1 MKVCSECFE
10 DTDIKQR
17 IRSINKKGT
26 CDIHNEINYIYDTDL
41 DEGLKDDFEI
51 LYSIY
56 KKDEDGKYKDSSN
69 LKNTYTSLKEDWNI
83 FSFKPKP
90 EDIRKFLSSLLEKP
104 LPKNVNTIIPE
115 LESEEEISKQS
126 MLGNHT
132 WEDFCEHIKYDNRFY
147 NDYFSQDIFLTFLKW
162 TQVSIKEGTVLYRS
176 RIYDGMGK
184 YQSKDMKMSPKN
196 LVHPGR
202 LNSDGI
208 GVLYTSSS
216 RDITVNEIRPDVG
229 DKVATAELTV
239 KRDLN
244 IADLTKLDNIPV
256 FGSDVDSEFLVKYQI
271 NRDILNSISSQME
284 EPSGSQCN
292 NLDYLPTQ
300 YISDF
305 IKLEY
310 EGIKYGSTL
319 ISKEDPDY
327 NQDYNLALLID
338 KDFEFNNISYKR
350 IKSRKYAY
358 YD

>member
-126 MLGNHT
+126 MFSRFSILLVSFYDRDWLSRLANI
-132 WEDFCEHIKYDNRFY
+132 ELKRYFKIK
-147 NDYFSQDIFLTFLKW
+147 
-162 TQVSIKEGTVLYRS
+162 
-176 RIYDGMGK
+176 
-184 YQSKDMKMSPKN
+184 
-196 LVHPGR
+196 
-202 LNSDGI
+202 
-208 GVLYTSSS
+208 
-216 RDITVNEIRPDVG
+216 
-229 DKVATAELTV
+229 
-239 KRDLN
+239 
-244 IADLTKLDNIPV
+244 KLD
-256 FGSDVDSEFLVKYQI
+256 Y
-271 NRDILNSISSQME
+271 
-284 EPSGSQCN
+284 
-292 NLDYLPTQ
+292 
-300 YISDF
+300 
-305 IKLEY
+305 
-310 EGIKYGSTL
+310 
-319 ISKEDPDY
+319 
-327 NQDYNLALLID
+327 
-338 KDFEFNNISYKR
+338 
-350 IKSRKYAY
+350 
-358 YD
+358 